1 MKKFS
6 KVLTGVLSALLLTL
20 GGVNFTSCS
29 NDDGDTPKNPSLT
42 IAAEA
47 SEGQVTAGGVITTT
61 ITATLKDTTFKGPI
75 AKDASLNEYVDIT
88 YSGDTDFVGNP
99 TLTAVEEIANGATV
113 AKVKLV
119 QTAAAVTEEKSGT
132 ISVKI
137 KASALASGKD
147 LTAGNKLPYKI
158 SAAAPTPAKATA
170 KTYSFAGGTNG
181 ITLADLDGW
190 DMASK
195 DVIGS
200 PVAATLTSKTLAN
213 GAILHWKGSKV
224 GTLRFRSTHDASA
237 ALTEAIANA
246 VTTLNYNGGL
256 ASGDLSAGCTLADVD
271 RYIEVVVDGAGTV
284 KATATFKGGKDTD
297 NITGGPFKAAFVDK
311 DGKLV
316 GSVAEGAV
324 VGNTDVQI
332 TGTVSEACSVYLVF
346 SRNGAVKGS
355 SGTGGIDVTSIAV
368 TPAE

>member
-6 KVLTGVLSALLLTL
+6 KVLTGVLSALLLTV

-75 AKDASLNEYVDIT
+75 AKDASLNAYVDIT
-88 YSGDTDFVGNP
+88 YSGDTDFVGDP
-99 TLTAVEEIANGATV
+99 TLTAVEAIANGATV

-158 SAAAPTPAKATA
+158 SAATPTPAPTPAPAA
-170 KTYSFAGGTNG
+170 SELNYSFANITGVTLSDTDSSGKDDNIAAEQTLNSSDTIKVVLLAASNEAFGSDEIAAGSEYGGVTLTQKYKLKNIPTYKTNN
-181 ITLADLDGW
+181 
-190 DMASK
+190 
-195 DVIGS
+195 
-200 PVAATLTSKTLAN
+200 AATGLTMKNTCVKVTGATGNVNVEIVWSIAGKKAANDRGMFVKIGTTIAGLGNSDTSASETPTSTKHTL
-213 GAILHWKGSKV
+213 K
-224 GTLRFRSTHDASA
+224 
-237 ALTEAIANA
+237 
-246 VTTLNYNGGL
+246 
-256 ASGDLSAGCTLADVD
+256 ASGDL
-271 RYIEVVVDGAGTV
+271 
-284 KATATFKGGKDTD
+284 
-297 NITGGPFKAAFVDK
+297 
-311 DGKLV
+311 
-316 GSVAEGAV
+316 
-324 VGNTDVQI
+324 
-332 TGTVSEACSVYLVF
+332 
-346 SRNGAVKGS
+346 
-355 SGTGGIDVTSIAV
+355 GTGGDIFIAASNECIIESIKV
-368 TPAE
+368 TPVTTN

>member
-6 KVLTGVLSALLLTL
+6 KVLTGVLSALLLTV

-75 AKDASLNEYVDIT
+75 AKDASLNAYVDIT
-88 YSGDTDFVGNP
+88 YSGDTDFVGDP
-99 TLTAVEEIANGATV
+99 TLTAVEAIANGATV

-158 SAAAPTPAKATA
+158 SAATPTPAPAASGTTFTLDAATQTA
-170 KTYSFAGGTNG
+170 ADSITSGTEYASAEDASFKFAFLGTACK
-181 ITLADLDGW
+181 IDG
-190 DMASK
+190 DPQRFNFSGKLSK
-195 DVIGS
+195 DVAAENKGCIAFTAKAGDVVKVYYYS
-200 PVAATLTSKTLAN
+200 TNAGRYPQLATKAKAKVAIESASTKPTTADATLYDYTFA
-213 GAILHWKGSKV
+213 AI
-224 GTLRFRSTHDASA
+224 TAD
-237 ALTEAIANA
+237 
-246 VTTLNYNGGL
+246 
-256 ASGDLSAGCTLADVD
+256 GD
-271 RYIEVVVDGAGTV
+271 YVVGAG
-284 KATATFKGGKDTD
+284 ADTAGGVWVTKIV
-297 NITGGPFKAAFVDK
+297 IT
-311 DGKLV
+311 
-316 GSVAEGAV
+316 
-324 VGNTDVQI
+324 
-332 TGTVSEACSVYLVF
+332 
-346 SRNGAVKGS
+346 RN
-355 SGTGGIDVTSIAV
+355 
-368 TPAE
+368 